1 LEVLV
6 RPAIVFDLDGTLVDS
21 APDIAAALS
30 RVLQEAGGPGI
41 DLPTVRDL
49 IGDGARVLVER
60 ALRSTGGPGD
70 VSALLSRFLVVYADA
85 ACEQTRL
92 HEGVDECLR
101 GLAERGHPLAVCT
114 NKPLLH
120 THIIL
125 DRLALTSWFPVVV
138 GGDSLPVK
146 KPDPA
151 PLRLALSRLG
161 AAQGVL
167 VGDSATDLGTARAA
181 GLPCLLLRH
190 GYSRVSVDELDADDW
205 SDGFAGLLPRLDRL
219 CQNLSMM
226 AS

>member
-1 LEVLV
+1 M

-30 RVLQEAGGPGI
+30 QVLVEAGGPGI

-70 VSALLSRFLVVYADA
+70 AAALLRRFLLVYADG
-85 ACEQTRL
+85 ACVQTRL
-92 HEGVDECLR
+92 YEGVEGCLR

-120 THIIL
+120 TRIIL
-125 DRLALTSWFPVVV
+125 DRLGLARWFPVVV

-151 PLRLALSRLG
+151 PLRLALQQLG
-161 AAQGVL
+161 VAQGVL
-167 VGDSATDLGTARAA
+167 VGDSATDLGAARAA

-190 GYSRVSVDELDADDW
+190 GYSRVPVDALDADDW

-219 CQNLSMM
+219 CSNLPMM